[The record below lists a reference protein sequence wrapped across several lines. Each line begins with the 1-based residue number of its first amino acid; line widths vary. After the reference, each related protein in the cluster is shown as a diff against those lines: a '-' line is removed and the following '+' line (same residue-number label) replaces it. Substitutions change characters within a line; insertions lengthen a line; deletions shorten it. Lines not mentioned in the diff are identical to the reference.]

1 MEKYTWRAVIKE
13 GMKEE
18 GIKGSRR
25 MQLHHL
31 VRRQ

>member
-18 GIKGSRR
+18 YIRR
-25 MQLHHL
+25 HDTD
-31 VRRQ
+31 VYKRQSL